1 MGEFKVHR
9 VRFFD
14 FMPSGIRCMA
24 FNSKADRLA
33 LARLDGSVEIFNF
46 SNNYFQEKVIP
57 GNDSRSIEA
66 ICWVG
71 CDRLFTAGLNGEVVE
86 YDLERLCPKYTLDAF
101 GGPIWTAACN
111 SEETH
116 FASGMLIAAGSL
128 DVIRVFDVKSGH
140 SVQRILVDRGPAGT
154 RNKDCVVWNVAF
166 LSDYTIVSGDSAGK
180 VQLWDANKGTLIKTH
195 LVSKWDVLSLSVS
208 EFGCEDGSVKLFE
221 ILPDKIQ
228 FERNLDRQKGRIL
241 SLSWHKSGTLIAAGS
256 LDVIRVFD
264 VKSGHSVQRILVDR
278 GPAGTRNKDCV
289 VWNVAFLSDYTIV
302 SGDSAGKVQL
312 WDANKGTLIK
322 THLVS
327 KWDVLSLSVS
337 ENEDSI
343 VAGTSEGMVVQFQLL
358 SPKIGDTETQWVR
371 TRTFKHH
378 THDVRAVTETRTAVV
393 SGGRILSLSWHKS
406 GTLIAAGS
414 LDVIRVFDVK
424 SGHSVQRILVDRGPA
439 GTRNKDCV
447 VWNVAFLSDYT
458 IVSGDSA
465 GKVQLW
471 DANKG
476 TLIKTH
482 LVSKWDVLSLSVSEN
497 EDSIVA
503 GTSEGMVVQFQ
514 LLSPKIGDT
523 ETQWVRTRT
532 FKHHTHD
539 VRAVTETRTAVVSG
553 GRILSL
559 SWHKSGTLIAAGS
572 LDVIR
577 VFDVKSGHSVQRI
590 LVDRGPAGTRNKDC
604 VVWNVAFLSDY
615 TIVSGDS
622 AGKVQLWDANKG
634 TLIKTHL
641 VSKWDVLSLSVS
653 ENEDSIVAGTSEGMV
668 VQFQLLSPKIGDTET
683 QWVRTRTFKHHTHD
697 VRAVTETRTA
707 VVSGGLDAQL
717 VICPLMDRVEVKSSE
732 SVLRKVIFPHRSL
745 VSCAKKP
752 SLLLFQFPDQL
763 ELWRLGGTD
772 TIGKPGE
779 SLPVTR
785 KPEKLLQLKRKGDD
799 HICCST
805 ISECGHWIAYAT
817 VSSIRLYQLQCDN
830 NNISITKVSKLPKVL
845 RSAHQLQFSADS
857 SKLFVA
863 SEQATIHVIGVSRS
877 ECKHVHTFKPKS
889 GSSAPVHLLAVS
901 ADGQWLTSANRH
913 CEINVY
919 NLKKLKHHCM
929 VPVYNSLP
937 SAMAIHPETNN
948 LLVTHADQQM
958 FEFGIVDKQY
968 TDWSRKLQKEG
979 LHRCRLKW
987 GTPITHITFNPQA
1000 PSQVML
1006 HDTHMFCIIDQSL
1019 PLDGLKAQF
1028 YSQLTPK
1035 NTSET
1040 DKPHKN
1046 NALKICN
1053 KYQSIEVAI
1062 LTNPSSCF
1070 FSYFTWNGKLAQLHP
1085 DGNGSFQ
1092 VGIVVAIR
1100 ASQNDYSDKR

>member
-33 LARLDGSVEIFNF
+33 LARLDGTVEIFNF

-116 FASGMLIAAGSL
+116 FAL
-128 DVIRVFDVKSGH
+128 
-140 SVQRILVDRGPAGT
+140 
-154 RNKDCVVWNVAF
+154 
-166 LSDYTIVSGDSAGK
+166 
-180 VQLWDANKGTLIKTH
+180 
-195 LVSKWDVLSLSVS
+195 
-208 EFGCEDGSVKLFE
+208 GCEDGSVKLFE

-278 GPAGTRNKDCV
+278 GSAGTCNKDCV

-343 VAGTSEGMVVQFQLL
+343 VAGTSEGTVVQFQLL

-371 TRTFKHH
+371 TRIFKHH
-378 THDVRAVTETRTAVV
+378 THDVRAVT
-393 SGGRILSLSWHKS
+393 
-406 GTLIAAGS
+406 
-414 LDVIRVFDVK
+414 
-424 SGHSVQRILVDRGPA
+424 Q
-439 GTRNKDCV
+439 
-447 VWNVAFLSDYT
+447 
-458 IVSGDSA
+458 
-465 GKVQLW
+465 
-471 DANKG
+471 
-476 TLIKTH
+476 
-482 LVSKWDVLSLSVSEN
+482 
-497 EDSIVA
+497 
-503 GTSEGMVVQFQ
+503 
-514 LLSPKIGDT
+514 
-523 ETQWVRTRT
+523 
-532 FKHHTHD
+532 
-539 VRAVTETRTAVVSG
+539 
-553 GRILSL
+553 
-559 SWHKSGTLIAAGS
+559 
-572 LDVIR
+572 
-577 VFDVKSGHSVQRI
+577 
-590 LVDRGPAGTRNKDC
+590 
-604 VVWNVAFLSDY
+604 
-615 TIVSGDS
+615 
-622 AGKVQLWDANKG
+622 
-634 TLIKTHL
+634 
-641 VSKWDVLSLSVS
+641 
-653 ENEDSIVAGTSEGMV
+653 
-668 VQFQLLSPKIGDTET
+668 
-683 QWVRTRTFKHHTHD
+683 
-697 VRAVTETRTA
+697 TRTA
-707 VVSGGLDAQL
+707 VVSGGLDTQL
-717 VICPLMDRVEVKSSE
+717 VICPLMDKVEVKSSE

-805 ISECGHWIAYAT
+805 ISECGHWIAYST
-817 VSSIRLYQLQCDN
+817 VSSIRLYQLQCEN
-830 NNISITKVSKLPKVL
+830 NIISITKVSKLPKVL

-863 SEQATIHVIGVSRS
+863 SERATIHVISLSRS

-889 GSSAPVHLLAVS
+889 GSSAPVHLVAAS
-901 ADGQWLTSANRH
+901 ADGKWLTSANRH
-913 CEINVY
+913 CEVNVY
-919 NLKKLKHHCM
+919 NLKKLKHHCT

-937 SAMAIHPETNN
+937 SAMAVHPETNN
-948 LLVTHADQQM
+948 LLITHADQQM
-958 FEFGIVDKQY
+958 FEFSIVDKQY

-979 LHRCRLKW
+979 LHKCRLKW
-987 GTPITHITFNPQA
+987 GTPITHIAFNPQA
-1000 PSQVML
+1000 PSQVIL
-1006 HDTHMFCIIDQSL
+1006 HDMHMFCIIDQSL

-1028 YSQLTPK
+1028 YSQLTSK
-1035 NTSET
+1035 DVSES
-1040 DKPHKN
+1040 DRPHKN

-1053 KYQSIEVAI
+1053 KYQPLLHVNLLEDDWLVVVERPLIDIHS
-1062 LTNPSSCF
+1062 
-1070 FSYFTWNGKLAQLHP
+1070 QLP
-1085 DGNGSFQ
+1085 APVRQKKFGT
-1092 VGIVVAIR
+1092 
-1100 ASQNDYSDKR
+1100 